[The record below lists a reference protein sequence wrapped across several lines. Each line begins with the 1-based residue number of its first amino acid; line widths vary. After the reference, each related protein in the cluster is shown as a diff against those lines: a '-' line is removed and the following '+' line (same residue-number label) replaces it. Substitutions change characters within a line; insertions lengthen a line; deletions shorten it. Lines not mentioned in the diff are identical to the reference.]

1 MLHVQYTLMPAA
13 LRCNLLHPWH
23 ATLDQRRQALNAIQ
37 RPTAVQYELARELEL
52 EPMPG
57 DAPRTGAEDRAQFP
71 YHEEV
76 QGLGGGAW
84 TLEMQEPADGR
95 DLCTRE
101 MAREGGWAA
110 AKTLALHGQPV
121 PRG

>member
-1 MLHVQYTLMPAA
+1 MLHVQYTLMPVA
-13 LRCNLLHPWH
+13 LRHSLLHPWH

-37 RPTAVQYELARELEL
+37 RPTAAQYELARELEL

-76 QGLGGGAW
+76 QGLGGAW
-84 TLEMQEPADGR
+84 TLEMQTADGR
-95 DLCTRE
+95 DLCTLE
-101 MAREGGWAA
+101 MARAGGWAA
-110 AKTLALHGQPV
+110 AKTLALHQPV
-121 PRG
+121 PLG

>member
-1 MLHVQYTLMPAA
+1 MLHVQYTLMPVA
-13 LRCNLLHPWH
+13 LRCNLLRPWH
-23 ATLDQRRQALNAIQ
+23 ATLDQRRQTLNAIQ
-37 RPTAVQYELARELEL
+37 RPSAAQYALAQDLEL

-84 TLEMQEPADGR
+84 TLEMQPADGR
-95 DLCTRE
+95 DLCTLE
-101 MAREGGWAA
+101 MARAGGWAA

>member
-1 MLHVQYTLMPAA
+1 MLHVQYTLMPVA
-13 LRCNLLHPWH
+13 LRCSLLHPWH

-37 RPTAVQYELARELEL
+37 RPTAAQYELARELEL
-52 EPMPG
+52 EPMSG

-76 QGLGGGAW
+76 QGLGGAW
-84 TLEMQEPADGR
+84 TLAMQEPADGR
-95 DLCTRE
+95 DLCTHE
-101 MAREGGWAA
+101 MARAGGWAA